1 MAICLFEAHGPR
13 ASPFEAEGH
22 SAWGIGVRVHRP
34 FEAHGPRASPF
45 EVMGPRAA
53 HKRWDFAAQGYW
65 DFAAQG
71 CWDFA
76 AQGCWDFALA
86 SALVGTWV
94 EALADS

>member
-1 MAICLFEAHGPR
+1 MVVAICLFEAHGPP

-22 SAWGIGVRVHRP
+22 TAWGIGLRVHRP
-34 FEAHGPRASPF
+34 YEAHGPRASPF
-45 EVMGPRAA
+45 EVMGPRAQWVDRPSGEG
-53 HKRWDFAAQGYW
+53 HPAAQHNW

-76 AQGCWDFALA
+76 MA

-94 EALADS
+94 EALVGN

>member
-65 DFAAQG
+65 DFE
-71 CWDFA
+71 
-76 AQGCWDFALA
+76 LA

-94 EALADS
+94 EALAGN

>member
-1 MAICLFEAHGPR
+1 VVVAICLFEAPGPP

-22 SAWGIGVRVHRP
+22 CAWGIGVRVHRP

-45 EVMGPRAA
+45 EVMGPRAQWVDRPSGEG
-53 HKRWDFAAQGYW
+53 HPAAQHSW

-76 AQGCWDFALA
+76 MA

-94 EALADS
+94 EALAGN

>member
-1 MAICLFEAHGPR
+1 MVVAICLFEAHGPP

-34 FEAHGPRASPF
+34 FEAHGPRASLF
-45 EVMGPRAA
+45 EVMGA

-76 AQGCWDFALA
+76 LA
-86 SALVGTWV
+86 IALVGTWV
-94 EALADS
+94 EALADG